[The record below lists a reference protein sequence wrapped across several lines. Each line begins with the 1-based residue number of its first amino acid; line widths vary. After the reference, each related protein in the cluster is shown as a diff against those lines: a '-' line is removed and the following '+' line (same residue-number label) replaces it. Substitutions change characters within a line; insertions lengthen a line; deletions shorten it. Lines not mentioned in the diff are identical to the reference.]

1 MREGKSGI
9 GRDPRS
15 CGPAAARLQNALQ
28 VLQVR
33 RRSLRKTISN
43 WRARKGGLSDMV
55 ATAAAIV
62 PATVAALGAR
72 LQTKAQQGRRTGDIT
87 RLLRIPTYAGD
98 GAQRTG
104 QTSTDELPGTS
115 GDHRELKDP
124 HWPTQPAGWDV
135 LACRDD
141 PGSGGMS
148 KLLGCPTDPLE
159 HLRPDGISKA
169 PVGHPRSFVF

>member
-1 MREGKSGI
+1 MSEGKSGI
-9 GRDPRS
+9 GQDPRS

-62 PATVAALGAR
+62 PATVAARGAR

-115 GDHRELKDP
+115 GDHGHLKSRGIPLTRPSIPHPEGYCNSGRRE
-124 HWPTQPAGWDV
+124 
-135 LACRDD
+135 ACLRIDSTFRD
-141 PGSGGMS
+141 GVSY
-148 KLLGCPTDPLE
+148 LL
-159 HLRPDGISKA
+159 
-169 PVGHPRSFVF
+169 PRIY

>member
-62 PATVAALGAR
+62 PATVAARGAR
-72 LQTKAQQGRRTGDIT
+72 GCRQRRSRAGARATSRGCSEFLPTLGTGRNGRDRRARTN
-87 RLLRIPTYAGD
+87 YQA
-98 GAQRTG
+98 
-104 QTSTDELPGTS
+104 
-115 GDHRELKDP
+115 
-124 HWPTQPAGWDV
+124 
-135 LACRDD
+135 LAATTE
-141 PGSGGMS
+141 S
-148 KLLGCPTDPLE
+148 
-159 HLRPDGISKA
+159 
-169 PVGHPRSFVF
+169 

>member
-1 MREGKSGI
+1 MGSGGIRGAAGPLRRDYKTHSKCSKCAADRCGKRFRI
-9 GRDPRS
+9 GEHGRADFLTWWR
-15 CGPAAARLQNALQ
+15 R
-28 VLQVR
+28 R
-33 RRSLRKTISN
+33 RRSCQPLWLRE
-43 WRARKGGLSDMV
+43 ARGCRQRRSS
-55 ATAAAIV
+55 
-62 PATVAALGAR
+62 P
-72 LQTKAQQGRRTGDIT
+72 GRRTGDIT

-141 PGSGGMS
+141 PGPGSGGMS

>member
-62 PATVAALGAR
+62 PATVAARGAR

-124 HWPTQPAGWDV
+124 HWPTPRLLTSRAEKLKV
-135 LACRDD
+135 D
-141 PGSGGMS
+141 PTESGSVRA
-148 KLLGCPTDPLE
+148 
-159 HLRPDGISKA
+159 LRTKGA
-169 PVGHPRSFVF
+169 VNYRG

>member
-62 PATVAALGAR
+62 PATVAARGAR
-72 LQTKAQQGRRTGDIT
+72 LQTKAQQPGQAHGRHHAAAPNSY
-87 RLLRIPTYAGD
+87 LRWGRGATD
-98 GAQRTG
+98 G
-104 QTSTDELPGTS
+104 TDEHGRTTR
-115 GDHRELKDP
+115 H
-124 HWPTQPAGWDV
+124 
-135 LACRDD
+135 
-141 PGSGGMS
+141 
-148 KLLGCPTDPLE
+148 
-159 HLRPDGISKA
+159 
-169 PVGHPRSFVF
+169 